1 MNNNIKKVRGDPL
14 PTPWEGPLPPPSS
27 YGVRGDPLP
36 TPWEGPLPTPSS
48 YGVRGDPL
56 PTPWEGP
63 LPTPW
68 EDPLPTPGVDGVST
82 SSMYDAFT
90 KYFSDP
96 VMTKIKDVER
106 YTMYMC
112 KTYCLLSTE
121 YRYIIALVPK
131 DINIIGFKKNLNELR
146 WLSLQTRSLNDNH
159 NLPQHYYVARRG
171 SILDSEIYRIKTEDK
186 ASTYKCDR
194 FPITITL
201 LHSKSKNDYQD
212 KGIIITAL
220 ETYQTIIVIE
230 NNI

>member
-1 MNNNIKKVRGDPL
+1 MNNNIKNVKGN
-14 PTPWEGPLPPPSS
+14 
-27 YGVRGDPLP
+27 
-36 TPWEGPLPTPSS
+36 PLPTPSS
-48 YGVRGDPL
+48 YPL
-56 PTPWEGP
+56 QTPYNIEVDGG
-63 LPTPW
+63 TPS
-68 EDPLPTPGVDGVST
+68 GVDGVSPSGVSPSL

-96 VMTKIKDVER
+96 VMTKIKDVEK
-106 YTMYMC
+106 YTMYMS

-121 YRYIIALVPK
+121 YRYIIALVPQ
-131 DINIIGFKKNLNELR
+131 DINIIGFKKNLNELK

-194 FPITITL
+194 FPIIITL
-201 LHSKSKNDYQD
+201 LHTKGKNDYQD

-230 NNI
+230 NNNL

>member
-1 MNNNIKKVRGDPL
+1 MNNNKKNVRGDPL
-14 PTPWEGPLPPPSS
+14 QNPSS
-27 YGVRGDPLP
+27 YPLQNP
-36 TPWEGPLPTPSS
+36 YAIEVDGGSLSS
-48 YGVRGDPL
+48 
-56 PTPWEGP
+56 
-63 LPTPW
+63 
-68 EDPLPTPGVDGVST
+68 GVDGVSPSL

-96 VMTKIKDVER
+96 VMTKIKDVEK
-106 YTMYMC
+106 YTMYMS

-121 YRYIIALVPK
+121 YRYIIALVPQ

-194 FPITITL
+194 FPIIITL
-201 LHSKSKNDYQD
+201 LHTKGKNDYQD

-220 ETYQTIIVIE
+220 ETYQTIIVIDGV
-230 NNI
+230 NP